1 MKVLSELLNPVRMK
15 IVQVISEKG
24 TATSKEIAEAVPGVP
39 IASLYRHIKK
49 LFEIG
54 ILEVISETPV
64 RGTVE
69 KTYRVRSQ
77 PFEAIEEAVASGD
90 RDAHYELFYT
100 FAMSMLM
107 DFSNYIAGPN
117 YDLVNDRVG
126 FRSYPIYM
134 TDEVCDDFLK
144 DFSDLL
150 VKYLGPNAKSEG
162 RLRKFSF
169 ALMPGD
175 EKQ

>member
-15 IVQVISEKG
+15 IVQVVSEKG
-24 TATSKEIAEAVPGVP
+24 VATSKEIAEAVPGVP

-54 ILEVISETPV
+54 ILEVAAETPV

-69 KTYRVRSQ
+69 KTYKVRLE
-77 PFEAIEEAVASGD
+77 PLKAIEEAVESGD
-90 RDAHYELFYT
+90 RNTHYELFYT

-107 DFSNYIAGPN
+107 DFSNYVASED
-117 YDLVNDRVG
+117 YDLVQDRVG
-126 FRSYPIYM
+126 FRSYPVYM
-134 TDEVCDDFLK
+134 TDEVCDQFLK
-144 DFSDLL
+144 AFSELL
-150 VKYLGPNAKSEG
+150 MKYLGPEAKSEG

-175 EKQ
+175 EK